1 MGKARGVNRDVNNE
15 FLSIGYPKPGWNL
28 KTKTRIFSF
37 QISRVYFGRVLIYK
51 LPVQVL
57 PYRVSDTLWVLK
69 KKLIEKDV
77 FILTFTQIF
86 KGLNY

>member
-51 LPVQVL
+51 LPVRVL
-57 PYRVSDTLWVLK
+57 SYRVSGYPMGFK
-69 KKLIEKDV
+69 KK
-77 FILTFTQIF
+77 
-86 KGLNY
+86 N